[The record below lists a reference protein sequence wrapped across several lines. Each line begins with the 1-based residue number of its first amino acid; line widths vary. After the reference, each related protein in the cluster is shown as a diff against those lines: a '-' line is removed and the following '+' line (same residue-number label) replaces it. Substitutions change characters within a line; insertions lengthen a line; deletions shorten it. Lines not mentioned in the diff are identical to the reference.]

1 MENIP
6 STMEDGQ
13 DEEFELSV
21 PEEDIAV
28 PTFSSSLNE
37 PMVTDPADQVDDE
50 KQAIDTEAASN
61 VEPSLE
67 GVVNFETGEEQIS
80 ENIETSEAVEKL
92 DQKSNENDQSDGA
105 YFNLATTDLEKSES
119 TVAKSKDGSYVSEF
133 HKFLQ
138 QESAKNSSME
148 TSVKVDERS
157 ETIDVASKAQG
168 FCPVSEDTSNSSWY
182 KINTD
187 EKEEKLET
195 PSIVLPQDETS
206 NLSMGDNGSCVSSN
220 IGDGL
225 SFHDQGSNLDECSN
239 WSMPDDSSVQPYSGH
254 QPIFD
259 ESANMNPPSVSG
271 IARPDTPNSERDKN
285 ASESTPAKK
294 YRRGTLQIAADDA
307 NEHGQ

>member
-6 STMEDGQ
+6 STMEEGQ
-13 DEEFELSV
+13 DEECESSV

-37 PMVTDPADQVDDE
+37 PMVMDPADQVNDE
-50 KQAIDTEAASN
+50 KQVIDTETASN

-67 GVVNFETGEEQIS
+67 GVVNFDTAEEQIT

-138 QESAKNSSME
+138 QESDKNNSIE
-148 TSVKVDERS
+148 TSVRVDERS
-157 ETIDVASKAQG
+157 ETIDEASKAQG

-239 WSMPDDSSVQPYSGH
+239 WSMADDSSVQPYSGH

-271 IARPDTPNSERDKN
+271 IARPDTPNSEKDKN